1 MRQGDASARR
11 AQSPGS
17 ELLLEIGSE
26 ELPSQFVTPALG
38 ELAAQATRLFA
49 AARIRHG
56 AMTTVGTPR
65 RLTLVVH
72 GLVSEQ
78 EPIVTE
84 VMGPSRAV
92 AFDPDGKPTRAALG
106 FAAGQGVPVES
117 LESRTTPKGDYL
129 VSVKRDTGQKTGV
142 LLPDL
147 LQRLLEGFSF
157 PKAMRWNDT
166 GARFARPVRWL
177 LAVYN
182 GKPVPVAFAGLKAGC
197 TTFGHR
203 FLSPGKP
210 LRVKDFKSY
219 LSILEK
225 AGVIV
230 DQNRRREMIVSQ
242 LDQIARQKK
251 ARLVIDEDLVDQ
263 AVFTVEAPHA
273 LAGSFDSRYLDL
285 PKEVLITAMR
295 EHQGYF
301 SLLTPNEPLTPNE
314 GLSPHFIAVINMGT
328 KYADVI
334 RAGNERVLAA
344 RLADAKF
351 FYDEDRK
358 TPLEARVE
366 QLSGVT
372 FHQKLGTLHQKVL
385 RLVTLAP
392 QLARTLGVSEEA
404 QTCARAARLCKADL
418 ITGMVGEFPTLQG
431 IMGRQYAL
439 HHGEPESVANAIADH
454 YLPRFADDRL
464 PQGSAGRILSLA
476 DRLDTLTAFFVMGLI
491 PSGSQDPF
499 ALRRHASAVIRLLLE
514 GGRSLNLSDAIRE
527 AFNGLKPQGI
537 TGDDKGILELERFF
551 TERLRYY
558 LREVVKLREDVIDA
572 VLAGRPSDV
581 FDPQAL
587 MARSQALQAFAE
599 RPEFESLVTGF
610 KRAENITKTIQ
621 DERVDRELLKETVE
635 EELAAALLAA
645 AKKVTTLLADSKFAE
660 ALDALAALKAP
671 IDAYFIGVMVM
682 AEDTALRRNRLAL
695 LVQVRNLFRQYA
707 DFSKIQ
713 VEGK

>member
-1 MRQGDASARR
+1 MRQGDASASRV
-11 AQSPGS
+11 QPDS

-26 ELPSQFVTPALG
+26 ELPSQVVAPALG
-38 ELAAQATRLFA
+38 ELSAQASRLFA
-49 AARIRHG
+49 AARLRHG
-56 AMTTVGTPR
+56 AMTTLGSPR
-65 RLTLVVH
+65 RLTLIVH
-72 GLVSEQ
+72 GLAAEQ

-84 VMGPSRAV
+84 VVGPSRAV

-106 FAAGQGVPVES
+106 FAAGQGVSVES
-117 LESRTTPKGDYL
+117 LETRTTPKGHYL
-129 VSVKRDTGQKTGV
+129 VSIKRDAGQKTGI

-147 LQRLLEGFSF
+147 LQRLLEGVTF
-157 PKAMRWNDT
+157 PKAMRWNET

-177 LAVYN
+177 LSLYN
-182 GKPVPVAFAGLKAGC
+182 GKPVPVAFAGLKGGSS
-197 TTFGHR
+197 TFGHR
-203 FLSPGKP
+203 FLSTGKP
-210 LRVKDFKSY
+210 LRVKDVKSY
-219 LSILEK
+219 LSILEN

-230 DQNRRREMIVSQ
+230 DQNRRREIITSQ
-242 LDQIARQKK
+242 LDEIARQKRAK
-251 ARLVIDEDLVDQ
+251 LLSDEGLVDQ

-273 LAGSFDSRYLDL
+273 LAGTFDSRYLEL
-285 PKEVLITAMR
+285 PQDVLITAMR

-301 SLLTPNEPLTPNE
+301 SLLTSEG

-358 TPLEARVE
+358 MSLEARVE
-366 QLSGVT
+366 QLTGVT
-372 FHQKLGTLHQKVL
+372 FHQKLGTLHQKVQ

-392 QLARTLGVSEEA
+392 QLARSLGVSEEA
-404 QTCARAARLCKADL
+404 ETCGRAARLCKADL
-418 ITGMVGEFPTLQG
+418 VTGMVGEFPTLQG
-431 IMGRQYAL
+431 IMGREYAMY
-439 HHGEPESVANAIADH
+439 HGEPESVGNAIADH

-464 PQGSAGRILSLA
+464 PQESAGRILSLA

-514 GGRSLNLSDAIRE
+514 GGRSLNLSTVMHE
-527 AFNGLKPQGI
+527 AFAALTAQGI
-537 TGDDKGILELERFF
+537 AGDEKGILELERFL

-558 LREVVKLREDVIDA
+558 LREVMKLREDVIDA
-572 VLAGRPSDV
+572 VLAGRPSDT
-581 FDPQAL
+581 FDPHAL
-587 MARSQALQAFAE
+587 RSRSEALQAFAG
-599 RPEFESLVTGF
+599 RSEFESLVTGF

-621 DERVDRELLKETVE
+621 DECVDGGLLKETVE
-635 EELAAALLAA
+635 VELAAALRAA
-645 AKKVTTLLADSKFAE
+645 ASKVTGLLADGRFAE
-660 ALDALAALKAP
+660 ALDALTALKAP
-671 IDAYFIGVMVM
+671 IDAFFNGVMVM
-682 AEDTALRRNRLAL
+682 ADEPALRRNRLAL

-713 VEGK
+713 AEGR